1 MADKFIQTESIKTTV
16 VNMLCGNMKIVEE
29 YAQRIA
35 DEKVEEDRKQTVISL
50 FNKGLSIEDIADY
63 TQFKLSFVREVL
75 NSV

>member
-1 MADKFIQTESIKTTV
+1 
-16 VNMLCGNMKIVEE
+16 MKIVEE

-35 DEKVEEDRKQTVISL
+35 DEKVEEDRKQTVINL

>member
-1 MADKFIQTESIKTTV
+1 
-16 VNMLCGNMKIVEE
+16 MLCGNMKIVEE